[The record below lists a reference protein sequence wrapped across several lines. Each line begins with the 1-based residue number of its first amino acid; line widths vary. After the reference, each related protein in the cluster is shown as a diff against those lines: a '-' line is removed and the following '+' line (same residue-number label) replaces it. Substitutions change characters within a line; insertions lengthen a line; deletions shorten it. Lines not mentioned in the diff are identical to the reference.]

1 MDRFDV
7 VIIGGG
13 PAGLTAGLYA
23 KRMGKSALVIEGEV
37 FGGQITASPKVENF
51 PGQKSISGN
60 EFADALLNQVL
71 SLEVQ
76 VELDNIKSITR
87 DDSGFKLTGEYKSY
101 QGKSVILAIG
111 CKHRHLGVDNEE
123 RFVGGG
129 VSYCAVCDGVF
140 FRNKAVA
147 VVGGGNAALQ
157 EAVYL
162 SSICEKVYLVHRR
175 DAFRGD
181 ENLVRQL
188 QNKANVEMVLDSVI
202 TELKGEQKVS
212 AIVVKNVK
220 DGAVKEIQLSGVFVA
235 IGQVPNTK
243 IFEGFIQLNEG
254 GYVAAGEDCRTS
266 EKGVFTAGDCRV
278 KEVNQLTTAVA
289 DGAVSAVNA
298 CKYVDSL

>member
-1 MDRFDV
+1 MDKFDV
-7 VIIGGG
+7 VIVGGG

-23 KRMGKSALVIEGEV
+23 KRMGKSALIIEGEV

-51 PGQKSISGN
+51 PSQKSISGN
-60 EFADALLNQVL
+60 EFAEALLNQVL

-76 VELDNIKSITR
+76 IELDSIKSITR
-87 DDSGFKLTGEYKSY
+87 QDGGFKLTGEYKSY
-101 QGKSVILAIG
+101 QAGSVILAIG
-111 CKHRHLGVDNEE
+111 CKHKHLGVDNEE
-123 RFVGGG
+123 KLVGSG

-162 SSICEKVYLVHRR
+162 SSICEKVYLIHRR

-181 ENLVRQL
+181 ESLVKQL
-188 QNKANVEMVLDSVI
+188 QGKANVEMVLDSVI
-202 TELKGEQKVS
+202 TELQGEQKLS
-212 AIVVKNVK
+212 AVAIKNVK
-220 DGAVKEIQLSGVFVA
+220 DGTVREIQLSGVFVA
-235 IGQVPNTK
+235 IGQVPNTQ
-243 IFEGFIQLNEG
+243 IFEGFVALNEG
-254 GYVAAGEDCRTS
+254 GYVIAAEDCRTS
-266 EKGVFTAGDCRV
+266 EAGIFTAGDCRV